1 MLYSNISSC
10 IQGNIDIPF
19 TFNDALTEWLEAA

>member
-1 MLYSNISSC
+1 MLYSDFSSY